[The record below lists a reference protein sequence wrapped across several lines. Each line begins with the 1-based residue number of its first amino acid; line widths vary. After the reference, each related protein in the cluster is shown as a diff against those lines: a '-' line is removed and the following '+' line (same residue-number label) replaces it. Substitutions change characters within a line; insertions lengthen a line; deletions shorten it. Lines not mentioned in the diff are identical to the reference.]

1 MCGGVQEGTEDVI
14 LVASHG
20 RCAHVC
26 GAGER
31 AEGCPE
37 SQWWDLPQPA
47 PSLTASLRLGS
58 RCQFG
63 LDTPGQGAPPPAA
76 TRFSW
81 ECLRQAAGRVQGV
94 AGLDPSSPGY
104 PPPMPHPAQGLWCQ
118 DCTLTTNS
126 SHCTPKQCQPSDTV
140 CASVRITDP
149 SSSKSDSRLGW
160 GHGQRVSSE
169 PLWLRTRARA
179 RGRLL
184 PCHVTLSSCVT
195 LPGLSVAFS
204 VSLGKAWWIEASVLL
219 FLVPELTHG
228 PRAGSP
234 A

>member
-1 MCGGVQEGTEDVI
+1 MRVCGGVQEGTEDVI

-81 ECLRQAAGRVQGV
+81 ECLRQAAGRVQG
-94 AGLDPSSPGY
+94 AGWPGSQFPWLSSPHASPSSGPVVPGLHADHQLQ
-104 PPPMPHPAQGLWCQ
+104 PLHPEAV
-118 DCTLTTNS
+118 
-126 SHCTPKQCQPSDTV
+126 PAV
-140 CASVRITDP
+140 
-149 SSSKSDSRLGW
+149 
-160 GHGQRVSSE
+160 GHGVCQCSDHRSQQQ
-169 PLWLRTRARA
+169 
-179 RGRLL
+179 
-184 PCHVTLSSCVT
+184 
-195 LPGLSVAFS
+195 
-204 VSLGKAWWIEASVLL
+204 
-219 FLVPELTHG
+219 
-228 PRAGSP
+228 
-234 A
+234 